1 MTLQSVSNFL
11 TSWKGIV
18 TGIFLIL
25 GLIGADGRVTAQKLN
40 EHLVQVQDQ
49 FDMVD
54 GLALAACL
62 KDTNPRDTRDAP
74 LRQKLRCR
82 FLEDSAGVIR

>member
-1 MTLQSVSNFL
+1 MTLQSLGNFL

-18 TGIFLIL
+18 AGVFLVL
-25 GLIGADGRVTAQKLN
+25 GMIGADGRITAQKLN
-40 EHLVQVQDQ
+40 AHLVQVQDQ

-62 KDTNPRDTRDAP
+62 KDTNPRDPKDAP